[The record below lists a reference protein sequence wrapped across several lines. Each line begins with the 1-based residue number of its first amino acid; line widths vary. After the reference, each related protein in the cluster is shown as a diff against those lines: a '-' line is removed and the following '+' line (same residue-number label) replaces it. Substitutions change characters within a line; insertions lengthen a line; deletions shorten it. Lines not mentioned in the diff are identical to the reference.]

1 MRRATNAQIIKFI
14 WALLFL
20 FPTSIQRKHN
30 EEYLHGCTSL
40 SCRRD
45 NLLSEKADR
54 FIVESKQL
62 DLIRTKIGKHDA
74 IDPQTFLRWNEASDK
89 EKIKQKLGKAE
100 KAKNQPKMRLLWYF
114 YDTFLQQNT
123 KSIIYYIYLLINAL
137 QIFLSQEWYFE
148 TFLSKKTIKQPT
160 TLPIFFTSSIRT

>member
-45 NLLSEKADR
+45 NLLSKKADR

-62 DLIRTKIGKHDA
+62 DLIRTKIGKHDT

-100 KAKNQPKMRLLWYF
+100 KAKNQPKMRLLCKRLRVY
-114 YDTFLQQNT
+114 TLHN
-123 KSIIYYIYLLINAL
+123 KKA
-137 QIFLSQEWYFE
+137 E
-148 TFLSKKTIKQPT
+148 TAD
-160 TLPIFFTSSIRT
+160 

>member
-1 MRRATNAQIIKFI
+1 MIPYGPTYGHPLNNQRASTEQASGIRCQYGGATNAQIIKFI
-14 WALLFL
+14 WALSFL
-20 FPTSIQRKHN
+20 FPASIQRNHN

-45 NLLSEKADR
+45 NLLSEKAAR

-89 EKIKQKLGKAE
+89 EKIKQKTGKRL
-100 KAKNQPKMRLLWYF
+100 KKPKKISL
-114 YDTFLQQNT
+114 
-123 KSIIYYIYLLINAL
+123 K
-137 QIFLSQEWYFE
+137 
-148 TFLSKKTIKQPT
+148 
-160 TLPIFFTSSIRT
+160 

>member
-1 MRRATNAQIIKFI
+1 MGKLKKFVPPHDPLWTDGWASAEQPVGINRTSLGHTLPMLRATNAQIIKFI
-14 WALLFL
+14 WALSFL

-89 EKIKQKLGKAE
+89 EKIKQKTGKRL
-100 KAKNQPKMRLLWYF
+100 KKPKKISL
-114 YDTFLQQNT
+114 
-123 KSIIYYIYLLINAL
+123 K
-137 QIFLSQEWYFE
+137 
-148 TFLSKKTIKQPT
+148 
-160 TLPIFFTSSIRT
+160 

>member
-1 MRRATNAQIIKFI
+1 MFFKDFVSVKRKKIKKG
-14 WALLFL
+14 ASQTYDTPSLLFL

-45 NLLSEKADR
+45 NLLSKKADR

-100 KAKNQPKMRLLWYF
+100 KAKNQPKMRLL
-114 YDTFLQQNT
+114 
-123 KSIIYYIYLLINAL
+123 
-137 QIFLSQEWYFE
+137 
-148 TFLSKKTIKQPT
+148 
-160 TLPIFFTSSIRT
+160 

>member
-14 WALLFL
+14 WALSFL

-100 KAKNQPKMRLLWYF
+100 KAKNQPKMRLL
-114 YDTFLQQNT
+114 
-123 KSIIYYIYLLINAL
+123 
-137 QIFLSQEWYFE
+137 
-148 TFLSKKTIKQPT
+148 
-160 TLPIFFTSSIRT
+160 

>member
-1 MRRATNAQIIKFI
+1 MPPHDPLWTDGRASTEQALGIDRTSLGHTLPIRWATNAQIIKFI
-14 WALLFL
+14 WALSFL

-89 EKIKQKLGKAE
+89 EKIKQKTGKRL
-100 KAKNQPKMRLLWYF
+100 KKPK
-114 YDTFLQQNT
+114 
-123 KSIIYYIYLLINAL
+123 KSA
-137 QIFLSQEWYFE
+137 
-148 TFLSKKTIKQPT
+148 
-160 TLPIFFTSSIRT
+160 

>member
-1 MRRATNAQIIKFI
+1 M
-14 WALLFL
+14 
-20 FPTSIQRKHN
+20 
-30 EEYLHGCTSL
+30 
-40 SCRRD
+40 
-45 NLLSEKADR
+45 
-54 FIVESKQL
+54 
-62 DLIRTKIGKHDA
+62 IRTKIGKHDT

-114 YDTFLQQNT
+114 YDTLC
-123 KSIIYYIYLLINAL
+123 YISREVSLLITGIISISYND
-137 QIFLSQEWYFE
+137 IEYKKWYFE